1 MGGKVIEKAQRKR
14 HFIRIS
20 DLGTWSLLVD
30 LSGDHIPIN
39 CKGFFSICSVSL
51 DMMCRSIVGWF
62 SLVMIWW
69 NWSEYQKSI
78 NQLYAKAWLA
88 LTGLLI
94 IQPPSMS
101 NRDSCL
107 PPWWH
112 HRILAPL
119 SSHSLS
125 SCVGVLDSIAVSLF
139 VDWLSFSNPN
149 NNLVM
154 RRSGLS

>member
-1 MGGKVIEKAQRKR
+1 
-14 HFIRIS
+14 
-20 DLGTWSLLVD
+20 
-30 LSGDHIPIN
+30 
-39 CKGFFSICSVSL
+39 
-51 DMMCRSIVGWF
+51 MMCKSIVGWF

-69 NWSEYQKSI
+69 NQKSI

-119 SSHSLS
+119 SSHPLS

-139 VDWLSFSNPN
+139 VDWLSLSNPN

-154 RRSGLS
+154 RRSGLSKGCSSTIVVAKCLSDGKTLKSAFTHKSADEKENLKSDVMSISF